1 LVKVQET
8 IEEALAGVR
17 DGLAKMEND
26 VERLNAL
33 LFEADFAVAMASHS
47 AAPHRRRINSAWYWA
62 KRPETWVSASR
73 GFKSR
78 RRSPA

>member
-1 LVKVQET
+1 VQET

-33 LFEADFAVAMASHS
+33 LFEAEQWLWQAIAQLLTGDGSTL
-47 AAPHRRRINSAWYWA
+47 PGTGQRGPRR
-62 KRPETWVSASR
+62 
-73 GFKSR
+73 G
-78 RRSPA
+78 

>member
-1 LVKVQET
+1 VGEGMVKVQET

-33 LFEADFAVAMASHS
+33 LFDGK
-47 AAPHRRRINSAWYWA
+47 P
-62 KRPETWVSASR
+62 
-73 GFKSR
+73 
-78 RRSPA
+78 